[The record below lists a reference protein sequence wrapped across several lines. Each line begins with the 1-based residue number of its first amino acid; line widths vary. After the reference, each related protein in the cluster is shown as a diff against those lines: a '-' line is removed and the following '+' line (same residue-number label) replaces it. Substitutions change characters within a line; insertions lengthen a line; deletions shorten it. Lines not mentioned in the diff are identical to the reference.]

1 MLILFFVLHIN
12 ALLLLYVSITI
23 MASLGVFQ
31 LSFASKKNTDDGLT
45 KKYCCS
51 QFYISLAMLD
61 WRVYQNIRFI
71 VFAALGD
78 IQYGWSSGSCRRLVD
93 VSAQSTNGQGQFI
106 AFLFFVRCSFIGSEA
121 SIDSRVI
128 VTIVN
133 RKKKR
138 VSSFMEIAIVSNI
151 NVSFDECFD
160 RTVIRNEFHI
170 EADEEFM
177 RSDSISEGYVGF
189 FLVKATYQSSRK

>member
-1 MLILFFVLHIN
+1 MLFLFFILHIN

-133 RKKKR
+133 RKNNVFHPSWKSLSYRISTFPSMNVLIGLWSGMNSILKR
-138 VSSFMEIAIVSNI
+138 MRNSCEA
-151 NVSFDECFD
+151 
-160 RTVIRNEFHI
+160 TVFQK
-170 EADEEFM
+170 DM
-177 RSDSISEGYVGF
+177 SGF
-189 FLVKATYQSSRK
+189 FL